1 MSSFKC
7 LSFTTNTVRS
17 SEIHHPI
24 ILTENVE
31 ITDDFKKLCAKGPSF
46 VPTPSH
52 YDWLQLQKDFDAFRN
67 RIRARFIFKDSNPLT
82 RPVSICPPRKPSKWS
97 APRTNSPELETFLS
111 SIERDLFED
120 TSYKNIRNNLTKA
133 QRDSLRSWRKEQLFN
148 TNGELVLRTQDK
160 GNRFVI
166 VDKLTDKAKAKKQ
179 IDRSSFVEIDHDPTQ
194 SHIRKVAEWAEKWY
208 VAGEIN
214 KEWRDFAVNKDAK
227 PGKNCTLYKTHKE
240 GSPVRLLTSGYNTAI
255 ENLARYIESICAPL
269 TENLA
274 SRIKNT
280 AHLLEI
286 VDELNTTEI
295 PENAMLVS
303 FDIVNMFPSIDNVN
317 GVNTMRAALEK
328 RVVKNPSTECI
339 IEGLEICLFNNN
351 SVFAD
356 ANLLQTNGT
365 ATGAPNSCSYA
376 DIAVSPIDEAVFM
389 QMNTNY
395 KELKY
400 FGRYRD
406 DCFALWIGTVEKLY
420 MFFEFMN
427 SLNNDLK
434 FTMEIGGKEIC
445 FLDVK
450 ITIVE
455 NKLQTTVYSK
465 PTDSHLYLHAT
476 SCHNRASINGI
487 SKGVALHLRRL
498 CSSDEEFDRQ
508 AAEYMKYLKLRGYK
522 SSSVTKAFSETRS
535 KNRDEARLV
544 KDQRAA
550 TQPVIFST
558 KFNP

>member
-1 MSSFKC
+1 M
-7 LSFTTNTVRS
+7 
-17 SEIHHPI
+17 
-24 ILTENVE
+24 
-31 ITDDFKKLCAKGPSF
+31 
-46 VPTPSH
+46 
-52 YDWLQLQKDFDAFRN
+52 
-67 RIRARFIFKDSNPLT
+67 
-82 RPVSICPPRKPSKWS
+82 
-97 APRTNSPELETFLS
+97 S

-133 QRDSLRSWRKEQLFN
+133 QRDSLRSWRKKQLFN
-148 TNGELVLRTQDK
+148 TNEELVLRTQDK

-166 VDKLTDKAKAKKQ
+166 VDKLTDKAKAKEQ

-240 GSPVRLLTSGYNTAI
+240 GTPVRLLTSGCNTAI
-255 ENLARYIESICAPL
+255 ENLARYIESVCAPL
-269 TENLA
+269 TENIA

-303 FDIVNMFPSIDNVN
+303 FDIVNMFPSMDNVN

-365 ATGAPNSCSYA
+365 STGAPNSCSYA

-400 FGRYRD
+400 FGCYRD
-406 DCFALWIGTVEKLY
+406 DCFAL
-420 MFFEFMN
+420 
-427 SLNNDLK
+427 
-434 FTMEIGGKEIC
+434 
-445 FLDVK
+445 
-450 ITIVE
+450 
-455 NKLQTTVYSK
+455 
-465 PTDSHLYLHAT
+465 
-476 SCHNRASINGI
+476 
-487 SKGVALHLRRL
+487 
-498 CSSDEEFDRQ
+498 
-508 AAEYMKYLKLRGYK
+508 
-522 SSSVTKAFSETRS
+522 
-535 KNRDEARLV
+535 
-544 KDQRAA
+544 
-550 TQPVIFST
+550 
-558 KFNP
+558 